1 MANEVGRRSTL
12 SGLSEPEA
20 REFNRIFVLSFV
32 LFTGVAVV
40 AHILAWLW
48 RPWGGNYA
56 HQPGSTAMLD
66 HATQYGQAAQ
76 HAMLLGHAA
85 ALHVADLGSLVLHT
99 LA

>member
-1 MANEVGRRSTL
+1 MANEVARRSTL

-32 LFTGVAVV
+32 LFTGIAVV

-56 HQPGSTAMLD
+56 PTHPAGTAMLEPML
-66 HATQYGQAAQ
+66 Q
-76 HAMLLGHAA
+76 HGALLGHSV
-85 ALHVADLGSLVLHT
+85 ALHAATLGSALLHT

>member
-56 HQPGSTAMLD
+56 PAKSSAMLD
-66 HATQYGQAAQ
+66 PALQ
-76 HAMLLGHAA
+76 HGLLLGHAFAQHA
-85 ALHVADLGSLVLHT
+85 ATFGSHVLHT
-99 LA
+99 LV

>member
-1 MANEVGRRSTL
+1 MANEIGRRSTL

-20 REFNRIFVLSFV
+20 REFNRIFLLSFL
-32 LFTGVAVV
+32 LFTGIAVV

-56 HQPGSTAMLD
+56 LRPAGTAMLD
-66 HATQYGQAAQ
+66 PMLQ
-76 HAMLLGHAA
+76 HGALLGHSFAMHAA
-85 ALHVADLGSLVLHT
+85 TLGGHLLHT

>member
-1 MANEVGRRSTL
+1 MANEVARRSTL

-20 REFNRIFVLSFV
+20 REFNRIFVLSFL

-48 RPWGGNYA
+48 RPWGGTYA
-56 HQPGSTAMLD
+56 AHPAGSAMLE
-66 HATQYGQAAQ
+66 HGT
-76 HAMLLGHAA
+76 LLGHEAVV
-85 ALHVADLGSLVLHT
+85 HVATLGHALLQT

>member
-1 MANEVGRRSTL
+1 MANEVARRSTL

-20 REFNRIFVLSFV
+20 REFNRIFVLSFL
-32 LFTGVAVV
+32 LFTGIAVV

-56 HQPGSTAMLD
+56 PHPAGTAMLE
-66 HATQYGQAAQ
+66 HGAT
-76 HAMLLGHAA
+76 LGHAF
-85 ALHVADLGSLVLHT
+85 ALHAATLGSALLHT

>member
-1 MANEVGRRSTL
+1 MANEVARRSTL

-20 REFNRIFVLSFV
+20 REFNRIFVLSFL

-56 HQPGSTAMLD
+56 ARPAGSAMLD
-66 HATQYGQAAQ
+66 PMLQ
-76 HAMLLGHAA
+76 HGTLLGHSAAVHVA
-85 ALHVADLGSLVLHT
+85 ALGHALLHT